1 MTPAAAKS
9 SVGLDSVGLDVE
21 ATREASY
28 RLAGLLVVSLFPA
41 LFWTTLLA
49 VGAFALGMPLSPLA
63 LATVG
68 AAIAAFLAAVFNA
81 LLARV

>member
-9 SVGLDSVGLDVE
+9 TTSIDLEDE
-21 ATREASY
+21 REASY
-28 RLAGLLVVSLFPA
+28 GLVGLLIVSLFPA

-49 VGAFALGMPLSPLA
+49 LGTSALSAPLSPLT

-81 LLARV
+81 LLSRI

>member
-1 MTPAAAKS
+1 MTPAATKS
-9 SVGLDSVGLDVE
+9 TIGHDVE

-28 RLAGLLVVSLFPA
+28 KLVGLLIVSLIPA
-41 LFWTTLLA
+41 LFWTALLA
-49 VGAFALGMPLSPLA
+49 VGAFALGTPLSPLA

-68 AAIAAFLAAVFNA
+68 AAIAALLAAVFNA

>member
-9 SVGLDSVGLDVE
+9 SIGFDAE
-21 ATREASY
+21 AANEVSY
-28 RLAGLLVVSLFPA
+28 GLAGLLIVSLFPA

-49 VGAFALGMPLSPLA
+49 FGSFALGAPLSPLT

-68 AAIAAFLAAVFNA
+68 AAIAALLAAVFNA
-81 LLARV
+81 LFSRV